1 MIACS
6 QIGAPGGRLVSA
18 SMSSQREQLLQLLPA
33 HVQQQYAQKEK
44 DAEAAAAAAA
54 AAAAEPSAM
63 W

>member
-1 MIACS
+1 
-6 QIGAPGGRLVSA
+6 
-18 SMSSQREQLLQLLPA
+18 MSSQREQLLQLLPA